1 MTANSKGNCY
11 LCGAT
16 VGKAAIKN
24 HLIKHY
30 GEDSDGQEC
39 YLLKAE
45 GAFNKEYWLYFD
57 VPLKETLS
65 CIDSFLRQIWLEC
78 CGHMSAFF
86 LTSRLELDE
95 FDMEQKLMT
104 FNAGTKLS
112 HHYDFGTTTET
123 DITFIK
129 AVKRKPQKKAVRL
142 LARNVA
148 PVFQCADCGK
158 QADYINSEIKYQS
171 DNPYYCKK
179 CSKKFGDGMMLP
191 VTNSPRMGEC
201 GYSGE
206 DDDTFT
212 FNLASFASGKG

>member
-1 MTANSKGNCY
+1 MNVDSNGNCY

-16 VGKAAIKN
+16 VGKKAIEN

-30 GEDSDGQEC
+30 GEDSGGQEC

-45 GAFNKEYWLYFD
+45 GTFNKEYWLYFD
-57 VPLKETLS
+57 VPLVQTLT
-65 CIDSFLRQIWLEC
+65 CIDSFLREIWLEC

-86 LTSRLELDE
+86 ITERLEVG
-95 FDMEQKLMT
+95 MKQKLIT
-104 FNAGTKLS
+104 FDAGTRLS
-112 HHYDFGTTTET
+112 HHYDFGSTTET

-129 AVKRKPQKKAVRL
+129 VVKRNPQKRAVRL
-142 LARNVA
+142 LARNIA
-148 PVFQCADCGK
+148 PVFQCADCGE
-158 QADYINSEIKYQS
+158 QADYINTELKYQS
-171 DNPYYCKK
+171 DNPYYCKN
-179 CSKKFGDGMMLP
+179 CSEDNGMMLP

-212 FNLASFASGKG
+212 FKPASFASGKG

>member
-1 MTANSKGNCY
+1 MTAKSTGNCY
-11 LCGAT
+11 ICGAT

-30 GEDSDGQEC
+30 GEYSGGQEC

-45 GAFNKEYWLYFD
+45 GEFNKEYWLYFD
-57 VPLKETLS
+57 IPLEKTLS
-65 CIDSFLRQIWLEC
+65 DIDSFLREIWLEC

-86 LTSRLELDE
+86 LTSRFGLDELD
-95 FDMEQKLMT
+95 MKQKLIT
-104 FNAGTKLS
+104 FDAGTKLS
-112 HHYDFGTTTET
+112 HHYDFGSTTET

-129 AVKRKPQKKAVRL
+129 TVKRNPQKKAVRL

-148 PVFQCADCGK
+148 PVFQCADCGEL
-158 QADYINSEIKYQS
+158 ADYINTELKYQS
-171 DNPYYCKK
+171 DNPYCCKK
-179 CSKKFGDGMMLP
+179 CSKKYDVDMMLP

-212 FNLASFASGKG
+212 FNPASFTSGKR